1 MVIGETMVK
10 VVPAQEKSIF
20 SEIANIQY
28 GDN

>member
-1 MVIGETMVK
+1 MVK